1 MTLQGDTPADIAVTR
16 ELLMPGDGSWPT
28 VTIDSPRSFYDTG
41 GASGKVPLKSEGT
54 ITFLPADPSKK
65 IQMDV
70 TGFGIFIASIASN
83 SDQFKVY
90 SGRTTDAGNLLFQ
103 ATSSGCPA
111 NQINSRRRRS
121 HRILQ
126 MYGSIRFLCRN
137 RMGGHS
143 VAVRRGPD
151 DYRRGNSRKRL

>member
-103 ATSSGCPA
+103 ATCLRA
-111 NQINSRRRRS
+111 ARQNQINSRRRRS

-126 MYGSIRFLCRN
+126 CT
-137 RMGGHS
+137 
-143 VAVRRGPD
+143 AVSDFYAGTGWEATVSQFAEAPMISK
-151 DYRRGNSRKRL
+151 G